1 MSVIP
6 KNTSICLADFKS
18 YAKSKNLLII
28 EDENISGK
36 IIEVSFKDFFN
47 KTIVA
52 HDGQEALEVF
62 KKEKVDIVITDLHMP
77 VMTGTEFMK
86 RIRKVSNVPIIILS
100 GTEDKNELIKLINMG
115 VSRFVEKPFN
125 FDGMAKILLDI
136 LEEQKYKEL
145 IKEEGCRV
153 CKLAVADDTTKEF
166 EEDILLRFKNF
177 GRKNEDILKKHN
189 LEKFIQKPKDIN
201 TIYSLATSLI
211 DVLSSVENNQISTK
225 VEKTQIQSQEIQV
238 AQREKH
244 HLSSLKDVSALDL
257 YNNLKLLYSEP
268 KIRNIYKM
276 IYQESLIAEN
286 LLEDL
291 LVYFQNLDAY
301 IGFDQAEEII
311 ENLSKTFLS
320 MYYDAL
326 DIIELK
332 AFSNTFYDF
341 GEFFG
346 AFKNLDDLSSN
357 ERDALLDIEYLLRD
371 LIKMVKSVFKDLSA
385 ENVYTYQNVLESNL
399 NQLETNIETADE
411 TNSEDD
417 DIDDIMFFSN
427 K

>member
-1 MSVIP
+1 
-6 KNTSICLADFKS
+6 
-18 YAKSKNLLII
+18 
-28 EDENISGK
+28 
-36 IIEVSFKDFFN
+36 
-47 KTIVA
+47 
-52 HDGQEALEVF
+52 
-62 KKEKVDIVITDLHMP
+62 
-77 VMTGTEFMK
+77 
-86 RIRKVSNVPIIILS
+86 
-100 GTEDKNELIKLINMG
+100 
-115 VSRFVEKPFN
+115 
-125 FDGMAKILLDI
+125 
-136 LEEQKYKEL
+136 
-145 IKEEGCRV
+145 
-153 CKLAVADDTTKEF
+153 
-166 EEDILLRFKNF
+166 
-177 GRKNEDILKKHN
+177 
-189 LEKFIQKPKDIN
+189 
-201 TIYSLATSLI
+201 
-211 DVLSSVENNQISTK
+211 VLSSVENNQISTK
-225 VEKTQIQSQEIQV
+225 LEKTQTQSQEIQV

-399 NQLETNIETADE
+399 NQLETNIGT
-411 TNSEDD
+411 
-417 DIDDIMFFSN
+417 F
-427 K
+427 

>member
-1 MSVIP
+1 
-6 KNTSICLADFKS
+6 
-18 YAKSKNLLII
+18 
-28 EDENISGK
+28 
-36 IIEVSFKDFFN
+36 
-47 KTIVA
+47 
-52 HDGQEALEVF
+52 
-62 KKEKVDIVITDLHMP
+62 
-77 VMTGTEFMK
+77 
-86 RIRKVSNVPIIILS
+86 
-100 GTEDKNELIKLINMG
+100 
-115 VSRFVEKPFN
+115 
-125 FDGMAKILLDI
+125 
-136 LEEQKYKEL
+136 
-145 IKEEGCRV
+145 
-153 CKLAVADDTTKEF
+153 
-166 EEDILLRFKNF
+166 
-177 GRKNEDILKKHN
+177 
-189 LEKFIQKPKDIN
+189 
-201 TIYSLATSLI
+201 
-211 DVLSSVENNQISTK
+211 VLSSVENNQISTK
-225 VEKTQIQSQEIQV
+225 LEKTQTQSQEIQV

-417 DIDDIMFFSN
+417 DIDDIMFFPN